1 MCITN
6 ANVAV
11 AVTAWTS
18 GDATTYGNIVEWNTA
33 AVTSMASVF
42 ASKPTFNAD
51 ISKWNVASVSSM
63 ASAFSGASAFNANLA
78 SWNTASVTTMYQA
91 CFLLRFGALMM
102 CGGACRSYWV
112 VGALCSELEQH
123 ARCVGCACRCL
134 GSAGHRCSS
143 D

>member
-1 MCITN
+1 MQPAELQCGR
-6 ANVAV
+6 
-11 AVTAWTS
+11 S
-18 GDATTYGNIVEWNTA
+18 YLLYG
-33 AVTSMASVF
+33 AS
-42 ASKPTFNAD
+42 AFNQD
-51 ISKWNVASVSSM
+51 IGSWNVASVTSLYQTFYS
-63 ASAFSGASAFNANLA
+63 ASAFNQNIG
-78 SWNTASVTTMYQA
+78 SWSTASVTTMYQA

-112 VGALCSELEQH
+112 VGVLCSELEQH